1 LSGNIYLDHAQQK
14 QTLDGEF
21 AQNIFDTAKFLKGQG
36 KVDQLKA
43 DYKGNVNSSFLQP

>member
-1 LSGNIYLDHAQQK
+1 
-14 QTLDGEF
+14 
-21 AQNIFDTAKFLKGQG
+21 G

>member
-1 LSGNIYLDHAQQK
+1 LKIISLKKPLQIGLCNKA
-14 QTLDGEF
+14 EF

-43 DYKGNVNSSFLQP
+43 DYKSNVNSSFLQP

>member
-1 LSGNIYLDHAQQK
+1 
-14 QTLDGEF
+14 LDGEF

>member
-1 LSGNIYLDHAQQK
+1 MVNLRKI
-14 QTLDGEF
+14 F
-21 AQNIFDTAKFLKGQG
+21 FDTAKFLKGQG

>member
-1 LSGNIYLDHAQQK
+1 
-14 QTLDGEF
+14 
-21 AQNIFDTAKFLKGQG
+21 